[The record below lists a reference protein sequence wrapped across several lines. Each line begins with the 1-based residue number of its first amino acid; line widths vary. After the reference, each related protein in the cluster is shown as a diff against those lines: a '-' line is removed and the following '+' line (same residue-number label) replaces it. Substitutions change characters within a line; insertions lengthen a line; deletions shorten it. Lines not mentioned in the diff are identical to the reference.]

1 MRYRNAVAVMALALM
16 VAGVSLL
23 PACGPPSLNAPS
35 SALARTAWGDPDL
48 QGVWRYEG
56 AIPLERPA
64 QLEGRDSLTA
74 QEVAE
79 REKLEKE
86 QAAKRLAGLEGAAV
100 GRRSVAESPIRGN
113 EYNSFWQ
120 DHGRPRQI
128 SNRTSLVVDPPDGR
142 IPYTADARKAE
153 SRSAAR
159 YGVGPFESYL
169 DPDTGERCLTDGV
182 TGMMWQGP
190 NGGHNRIVQSPGY
203 VTILHEEYRDRR
215 VIPVALASDV
225 ERGRQPASA
234 SAEATAGPRRSASR
248 EGGRQHG
255 TIRQWFGDAI
265 GRWEGDTLVVDTT
278 NFLDRTNYEWASIW
292 TRPSESLHL
301 VERFKRIDATTLEY
315 TITVED
321 PTTFTSPWTAM
332 IPISKLSDDTQIYEY
347 ACHEGNYA
355 MPNLLRGGRT
365 DAARTSS
372 R

>member
-1 MRYRNAVAVMALALM
+1 MPFRNFVAAAALVLAIIG
-16 VAGVSLL
+16 VAAL
-23 PACGPPSLNAPS
+23 PACRPS
-35 SALARTAWGDPDL
+35 SPSAPASTAPRTAWGDPDL

-64 QLEGRDSLTA
+64 QFQGKEALTD

-79 REKLEKE
+79 RQKVEQE
-86 QAAKRLAGLEGAAV
+86 QAEKRLAGLEGAAV

-120 DHGRPRQI
+120 DHGRPRQV

-142 IPYTADARKAE
+142 IPYTPDAKKAE
-153 SRSAAR
+153 ARSAAR

-215 VIPVALASDV
+215 IIPID
-225 ERGRQPASA
+225 
-234 SAEATAGPRRSASR
+234 RSAS
-248 EGGRQHG
+248 EGKRQHG
-255 TIRQWFGDAI
+255 SVRQWFGDAV
-265 GRWEGDTLVVDTT
+265 GRWDGDTLVVDTT
-278 NFLDRTNYEWASIW
+278 NFVDRTNYEWACIW

-301 VERFKRIDATTLEY
+301 VERFKRIDATTMEY
-315 TITVED
+315 TVTVDD
-321 PTTFTSPWTAM
+321 PTTFTRPWTAV

-355 MPNLLRGGRT
+355 MPNLLRGGRS
-365 DAARTSS
+365 DAARTST